1 MPTLECKIFM
11 RPLSL
16 FYLFIIFFLFS
27 GVGSILAQSNFIP
40 LERGDHIERKEHLT
54 FSQGLEISGDYRFR
68 TSKIHSGTSMISR
81 SETNSPEEFS
91 FDQDIRI
98 KLRSIVHR
106 IISLNLEI
114 ATNQEPYYKSDIRT
128 SGSFRKTEADS
139 QKANIYARQSFL
151 EINRNPNEETKI
163 GKHVINIGDRK
174 GKVFYG
180 ILSGFSQRCKAGTW
194 CYEIGGMKLS
204 SADGDWLYFFSLDY
218 PFWNDINSL
227 GDVIDSFRIEM
238 FRIKYTEHDVPLGL
252 NNVPANR
259 LSSSTI
265 SDLESNGFKT
275 GSSCNDSLSNFAVNS
290 ECKPIYFNAHEQEY
304 FGLRIQWETLDW
316 SIYADIISNQGNRN
330 YFQYDDRHNL
340 NRMKIS
346 GRAAEIEL
354 SYKKPGEKYTLIGM
368 IASGDE
374 QISDSGGSGENY
386 LRNIDGYY
394 EITTGTYKGNL
405 FYFNGGSPNI
415 NSGTGLGHSINN
427 TQMGGFRVDY
437 DIPETR
443 TTYRF
448 GLYELKR
455 IKPVLNAF
463 GVRSSMIGVELD
475 NTLSMFLADHA
486 KIDLDLNAFKPG
498 SAFSY
503 DDHILP
509 TGVKDMI
516 FHFAGRIT
524 YVF

>member
-1 MPTLECKIFM
+1 
-11 RPLSL
+11 
-16 FYLFIIFFLFS
+16 
-27 GVGSILAQSNFIP
+27 
-40 LERGDHIERKEHLT
+40 
-54 FSQGLEISGDYRFR
+54 
-68 TSKIHSGTSMISR
+68 
-81 SETNSPEEFS
+81 
-91 FDQDIRI
+91 
-98 KLRSIVHR
+98 
-106 IISLNLEI
+106 
-114 ATNQEPYYKSDIRT
+114 
-128 SGSFRKTEADS
+128 
-139 QKANIYARQSFL
+139 
-151 EINRNPNEETKI
+151 
-163 GKHVINIGDRK
+163 
-174 GKVFYG
+174 
-180 ILSGFSQRCKAGTW
+180 
-194 CYEIGGMKLS
+194 
-204 SADGDWLYFFSLDY
+204 
-218 PFWNDINSL
+218 
-227 GDVIDSFRIEM
+227 
-238 FRIKYTEHDVPLGL
+238 
-252 NNVPANR
+252 
-259 LSSSTI
+259 
-265 SDLESNGFKT
+265 
-275 GSSCNDSLSNFAVNS
+275 
-290 ECKPIYFNAHEQEY
+290 
-304 FGLRIQWETLDW
+304 
-316 SIYADIISNQGNRN
+316 
-330 YFQYDDRHNL
+330 
-340 NRMKIS
+340 
-346 GRAAEIEL
+346 
-354 SYKKPGEKYTLIGM
+354 M